1 MKKDIDNL
9 KKKLHMKINIIKKIK
24 IIPCL
29 TMNLMQIFDKESAG
43 DEKKNHGIFL
53 FYEYAPKKS

>member
-24 IIPCL
+24 IISCL
-29 TMNLMQIFDKESAG
+29 TMNLMLIFDKESAE
-43 DEKKNHGIFL
+43 DEKKKSWYIFIL
-53 FYEYAPKKS
+53 